1 LTYRSYIVNMKLSP
15 FWPSCFA
22 VDRCEAEVKLKKCV
36 VVDNTNPDRESRARY
51 VQVANKY
58 NIPIRCFLMSTSY
71 KQARHNEV
79 YRQLTETKHK
89 PINEMVVNSYKSKY
103 TEPCLDE
110 GFSAMMNKKSS
121 TQCTY

>member
-1 LTYRSYIVNMKLSP
+1 
-15 FWPSCFA
+15 
-22 VDRCEAEVKLKKCV
+22 VKLKKCV

-110 GFSAMMNKKSS
+110 GFSEIVKVNFLPKFSNDEQKKLYSM
-121 TQCTY
+121 YLLDK